1 MMEKAMRR
9 LMMVA
14 TIALLAGCGPSAPPT
29 PKPEIKVHGEAQ
41 KQLAAASELDRTIG
55 LKRAIY
61 DSGNVCRR
69 LIGSR
74 PLAEYKNLTSWQA
87 DCDDGRS
94 WAIFVAPEG
103 SVQVRPCADE
113 KELKLPECTAPAVD
127 KAALDKTGAAH
138 KKTAGTKPAA

>member
-1 MMEKAMRR
+1 MEEAMRR
-9 LMMVA
+9 AMALAMM
-14 TIALLAGCGPSAPPT
+14 ALLAGCGPSAPPK
-29 PKPEIKVHGEAQ
+29 PKPEIKVRGEAQ

-69 LIGSR
+69 LIGSQ
-74 PLAEYKNLTSWQA
+74 PLAEYKNLTTWQA

-94 WAIFVAPEG
+94 WAIFIAPEG
-103 SVQVRPCADE
+103 SVQVRSCADE

-127 KAALDKTGAAH
+127 KSAA
-138 KKTAGTKPAA
+138 KKNTAGAKPAA

>member
-1 MMEKAMRR
+1 MRR
-9 LMMVA
+9 AVVMAMM
-14 TIALLAGCGPSAPPT
+14 ALLSACGPSAPPT
-29 PKPEIKVHGEAQ
+29 PKPTIKVQGEAQ
-41 KQLAAASELDRTIG
+41 KQLAAASEFDRTIG

-61 DSGNVCRR
+61 DSGNVCKR

-74 PLAEYKNLTSWQA
+74 FLGDYKNMATWQA
-87 DCDDGRS
+87 DCADGRS

-113 KELKLPECTAPAVD
+113 KVLKLPECAAPAVD
-127 KAALDKTGAAH
+127 KAAGAH

>member
-1 MMEKAMRR
+1 MRR
-9 LMMVA
+9 MVMMA
-14 TIALLAGCGPSAPPT
+14 TLLLGACGPSAPPA
-29 PKPEIKVHGEAQ
+29 PKPEIKVRGEAQ
-41 KQLAAASELDRTIG
+41 KQLASASEMNRTIG

-69 LIGSR
+69 MIGSR
-74 PLAEYKNLTSWQA
+74 PLAEYKNMTTWQA
-87 DCDDGRS
+87 DCDDGGS

-113 KELKLPECTAPAVD
+113 KELKLPECSAPAVD
-127 KAALDKTGAAH
+127 MSPGH